1 MKKRLLSVLLSL
13 TMALGL
19 FSATAWADEAAP
31 TKNTTVPQT
40 PRNVSVKVTSMQQ
53 GSMSAY
59 GYETHSGTIM
69 GMSVSLRT
77 QAGITQY
84 FVAPLRKAT
93 IGGNTDLIKA
103 DIGNMPFIRAN
114 QGGGK
119 PPVWMDTDKTTGNN
133 GETLTEQGDT
143 LTAQVKV
150 CVYDS
155 EPQYPSNGFVKG
167 ETVLVEVRAE
177 NSDLPQSSDP
187 VMVKIPADPSS
198 VGKTF
203 NEKGEVKQEGEE
215 DDEKTGEGEKEKDKP
230 EDEPGEDTDLTITSV
245 KLNKTSFTWSGKV
258 QKPTVKKVLSGNKIV
273 PATGYRVKMHTPKS
287 KNAGTYY
294 ITVTG
299 KGGYAG
305 KVKLPYTIRQK
316 EVKDLPNVAG
326 ATATGGKGSIKVE
339 WTPLSAK
346 ERKKRKVKKVLV
358 RYQYTKDAKTYEK
371 AYQYPNAAKKA
382 KKVSVLV
389 KNIKKKGRYKVQIRC
404 LGEGNKNTQHVSKKW
419 SKWQTAKVK

>member
-1 MKKRLLSVLLSL
+1 MKKRLLSALLAL

-40 PRNVSVKVTSMQQ
+40 PQNVSVKVTSMQQ

-103 DIGNMPFIRAN
+103 DMGNMPFIRAN

-119 PPVWMDTDKTTGNN
+119 LPVWMDTDKTTGNN

-155 EPQYPSNGFVKG
+155 EPKYPSNGFVKG
-167 ETVLVEVRAE
+167 ETVVVEVRAE
-177 NSDLPQSSDP
+177 NDDLPQSSDP

-203 NEKGEVKQEGEE
+203 NEKGEEKPEGE
-215 DDEKTGEGEKEKDKP
+215 P
-230 EDEPGEDTDLTITSV
+230 EEDTTPTITSV

-258 QKPTVKKVLSGNKIV
+258 QKPTVKKVLSGNKNV
-273 PATGYRVKMHTPKS
+273 PATGYRVKMHTSKS

-294 ITVTG
+294 ITVSG

-316 EVKDLPNVAG
+316 EVKDLPNVVG
-326 ATATGGKGSIKVE
+326 AAAVGGKGSIRVD

-346 ERKKRKVKKVLV
+346 ERKKHKVKKVLV

-389 KNIKKKGRYKVQIRC
+389 KNLKKKGMYKVQIRC
-404 LGEGNKNTQHVSKKW
+404 LGEGNKNTQHVSKTW